1 MTAPLKEFS
10 SSSLNK
16 HWLQRV
22 NPNPFGAH
30 LELSRYLSHSG
41 SDCSHPRAQLGE
53 LLDCTDGIPVLQP
66 GFTQGWLKCSFWFCW
81 HHLCGNFPASF
92 ILFIDSVTLTV
103 IILEAPQGIA
113 GVWRVTKSTSLG
125 LSSKIRG
132 RVIVWL
138 SEIFIQWNQGLCI
151 LVVSASEL
159 PVKNRN
165 SFFVSPINCLGVL
178 LSRLWEG

>member
-1 MTAPLKEFS
+1 MGCDRMPLLVWQGLPALPLSIRQEFATSQVTPSLFCTVTAPLKEFS

-66 GFTQGWLKCSFWFCW
+66 GFTQGWLKCSFCFAGTTSVEISQ
-81 HHLCGNFPASF
+81 LPSSF
-92 ILFIDSVTLTV
+92 L
-103 IILEAPQGIA
+103 
-113 GVWRVTKSTSLG
+113 
-125 LSSKIRG
+125 
-132 RVIVWL
+132 
-138 SEIFIQWNQGLCI
+138 
-151 LVVSASEL
+151 
-159 PVKNRN
+159 
-165 SFFVSPINCLGVL
+165 
-178 LSRLWEG
+178 